1 MPSCQPVNTSRIFA
15 AADVLLRAINSPAGN
30 AAMVS
35 LYIDAVHPRRS
46 PPPWVFTHAELNEAL
61 DFLVRLG
68 LARRTP
74 PARSA
79 IGVQARHRRC

>member
-1 MPSCQPVNTSRIFA
+1 MPLCQPVNTSRIFA

-46 PPPWVFTHAELNEAL
+46 PPPWEFTQSELNDAL
-61 DFLVRLG
+61 DFLVRMG
-68 LARRTP
+68 LARKTP
-74 PARSA
+74 QARSA
-79 IGVQARHRRC
+79 IGAHAQRRRC